1 MLDLQVVADMRYW
14 IMEREN
20 IRVQKERGDS
30 KPWTSDPIL
39 QGFKFCNVR
48 REDDK
53 VTRWFDTNWRHEK
66 YWDEPNFI
74 AAIMLGRTINWPDT
88 LEELGFPFEFDD
100 RHAAVALEIMDGIQ
114 ARGEKVY
121 TGAYM
126 ITAGPTGVRKNLFVL
141 SNAMTY
147 FQHPPQLDPSS
158 IQKSWE
164 TIMQN
169 NYPCVGPFIAGQII
183 ADLKQTD
190 LLEDAKDWWD
200 WAAVGPGSTRGLHRL
215 YGRNLKDRLNQD
227 QALVEMREVREALDL
242 PFELCL
248 QDVQNCLC
256 ETDKYLRVK
265 WGQGK
270 PRSTYAGT

>member
-1 MLDLQVVADMRYW
+1 
-14 IMEREN
+14 MEREE
-20 IRVQKERGDS
+20 IRKKKEAGAP
-30 KPWTSDPIL
+30 KPWTRDPIL
-39 QGFKFCNVR
+39 QSYRFCNVR

-53 VTRWFDTNWRHEK
+53 VTRWFAENWRHK
-66 YWDEPNFI
+66 QYWNEPNFI
-74 AAIMLGRTINWPDT
+74 AAIMLGRTINWPET
-88 LEELGFPFEFDD
+88 LAELGFPFEWD
-100 RHAAVALEIMDGIQ
+100 RDLFLSIMDQRQG
-114 ARGEKVY
+114 RGEKMY

-147 FQHPPQLDPSS
+147 FQRPPQMYPTL
-158 IQKSWE
+158 QASWE
-164 TIMQN
+164 GIMEA

-183 ADLKQTD
+183 ADLKQTSH
-190 LLEDAKDWWD
+190 LSPATDWWD

-215 YGRNLKDRLNQD
+215 YGRNLKDRLSQE
-227 QALVEMREVREALDL
+227 QALEEMREVRDALDL
-242 PFELCL
+242 PFRLCL

-270 PRSTYAGT
+270 PRSTYPGT